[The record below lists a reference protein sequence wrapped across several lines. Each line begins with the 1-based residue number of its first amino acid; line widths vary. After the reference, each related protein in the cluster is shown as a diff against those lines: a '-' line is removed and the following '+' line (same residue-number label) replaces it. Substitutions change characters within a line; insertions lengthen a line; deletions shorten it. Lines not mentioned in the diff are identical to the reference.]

1 MNEQEMLLFAAKAAG
16 CEVLEVFDGGNLHVK
31 GPGIHKI
38 GWNPIEQDAD
48 AFRLA
53 VILALLVDSLHERA
67 MPSARYALGH
77 RDWTYGDNVR
87 DAIVKC
93 AAEIGK
99 AMS

>member
-1 MNEQEMLLFAAKAAG
+1 MKEREMLEFAAKAAG
-16 CEVLEVFDGGNLHVK
+16 YKITNDYGKPAIEIDGKFRWLS
-31 GPGIHKI
+31 
-38 GWNPIEQDAD
+38 GWIPLSDDAD

-53 VILALLVDSLHERA
+53 VSLALLVDALHERA

-99 AMS
+99 AMP